1 MLKDENLNSLAG
13 ALRKDK
19 QSNLN
24 PALKNIQS
32 GIYHAITVSSKR
44 DGSPL
49 VDPEGRG
56 RIAAYVPKL
65 GGNPENPLYFQYATP
80 FGGSNDMGS
89 YGLHAVP
96 PSGGITIL
104 VFFADN
110 GELSEGYWFAV
121 AQEVPD
127 IASGGASGPPKVDGS
142 GQGEGVFKDQP
153 SAKINNTELSKSQ
166 GANTSSIS
174 VTPTNIEV
182 ATDIADSGLT
192 PKLNGKD
199 GLIKVTEDGEDP
211 ADEVITGRNQRNA
224 SNNRNDPRE
233 RDQVPENHPRNINT
247 ARQGIYA
254 DGVRGQTTASPLR
267 NASYKEPKPNTVF
280 GLKTPGSTA
289 LTMDDGSVDD
299 NGFVHPN
306 QIRLQ
311 TGSGASVILDG
322 TNDLIY
328 MINSTGSGWIEIGS
342 GGEVMIYAQGSMSM
356 RTEKDFNLRADRNIN
371 IEAVEKINIKSGDD
385 FQVNSGDQ
393 IHLKS
398 EGSQFFDSAGSNHT
412 KVGSNMYVTTGGI
425 LHLNGPTAAISPGI
439 NTVSHNDI
447 QNLESTKIE
456 DSILS
461 TMVSHEPMIRN
472 KAEPA
477 NTSSRS
483 DESNTV
489 NGGTVPATAEDPN
502 SVAINDST
510 DDPEQ
515 QKINDEAIQ
524 DQVGNGNG
532 LVTYVS
538 DFAERTRNKIIRNDL
553 FSILEQAAAS
563 AGVDV
568 VIFSGG
574 QDPAGPGARRTG
586 STRHDNGFAAD
597 VWLYSGA
604 GKLSSSSN
612 ADIPIIKKFAK
623 ACYSAGAN
631 AVGVGPGYMN
641 NVGVHVDVATYK
653 SDQGMWGSTHGY
665 ASAPGW
671 LKQARDEGGWRA

>member
-1 MLKDENLNSLAG
+1 M
-13 ALRKDK
+13 
-19 QSNLN
+19 QVI
-24 PALKNIQS
+24 KN
-32 GIYHAITVSSKR
+32 A
-44 DGSPL
+44 
-49 VDPEGRG
+49 
-56 RIAAYVPKL
+56 
-65 GGNPENPLYFQYATP
+65 
-80 FGGSNDMGS
+80 
-89 YGLHAVP
+89 
-96 PSGGITIL
+96 
-104 VFFADN
+104 
-110 GELSEGYWFAV
+110 
-121 AQEVPD
+121 
-127 IASGGASGPPKVDGS
+127 
-142 GQGEGVFKDQP
+142 
-153 SAKINNTELSKSQ
+153 
-166 GANTSSIS
+166 
-174 VTPTNIEV
+174 
-182 ATDIADSGLT
+182 
-192 PKLNGKD
+192 
-199 GLIKVTEDGEDP
+199 
-211 ADEVITGRNQRNA
+211 
-224 SNNRNDPRE
+224 
-233 RDQVPENHPRNINT
+233 
-247 ARQGIYA
+247 
-254 DGVRGQTTASPLR
+254 
-267 NASYKEPKPNTVF
+267 KPNTVF

-447 QNLESTKIE
+447 QNLESTKIQ

-489 NGGTVPATAEDPN
+489 NGGTVPAIAEDPN

-510 DDPEQ
+510 DD
-515 QKINDEAIQ
+515 
-524 DQVGNGNG
+524 
-532 LVTYVS
+532 
-538 DFAERTRNKIIRNDL
+538 
-553 FSILEQAAAS
+553 
-563 AGVDV
+563 
-568 VIFSGG
+568 
-574 QDPAGPGARRTG
+574 RRT
-586 STRHDNGFAAD
+586 TKN
-597 VWLYSGA
+597 
-604 GKLSSSSN
+604 K
-612 ADIPIIKKFAK
+612 
-623 ACYSAGAN
+623 
-631 AVGVGPGYMN
+631 
-641 NVGVHVDVATYK
+641 
-653 SDQGMWGSTHGY
+653 
-665 ASAPGW
+665 
-671 LKQARDEGGWRA
+671 